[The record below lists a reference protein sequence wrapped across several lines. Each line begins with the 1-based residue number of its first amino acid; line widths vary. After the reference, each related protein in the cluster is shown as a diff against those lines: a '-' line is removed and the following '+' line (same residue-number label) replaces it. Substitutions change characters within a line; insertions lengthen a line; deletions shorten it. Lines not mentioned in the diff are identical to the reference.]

1 MNELIIPQ
9 RAEFVTGDIVDCW
22 HAWYKDLASQSLEGA
37 DLSGNER
44 QYEVCRRTL
53 QLCDAGTAVND
64 AVRER
69 VLAEVARYQL
79 YRFAPEGWE
88 TLSDMIR
95 DTLPGVTSR
104 GYAHEL
110 ATVAEVV
117 APFCER
123 HGIDVYESPSKLGYV
138 REAASG
144 LRSIITG
151 TAPESV
157 KADLVR
163 EELEFILRADS
174 RQEVREHF
182 RNYRGTPG
190 TGTTGQLGA
199 VGMMSI
205 VAPPETIAAIRQ
217 RIGRLV
223 EHWGNGEVR
232 RHATYKSSKLEG
244 QTIRRTAWS
253 MEHQVVQ
260 VVDGETGEV
269 IEEVLQ

>member
-9 RAEFVTGDIVDCW
+9 KAEFITEDIVDCW
-22 HAWYKDLASQSLEGA
+22 YTWYEGMAARTLEDTDLC
-37 DLSGNER
+37 GNER
-44 QYEVCRRTL
+44 EYEVCRRML
-53 QLCDAGTAVND
+53 EFCDAGTAVND
-64 AVRER
+64 AVRDR
-69 VLAEVARYQL
+69 VLNEVARYQL
-79 YRFAPEGWE
+79 YRYAPEGWE

-95 DTLPGVTSR
+95 EVLPGVTSR

-110 ATVAEVV
+110 ATVAEIV

-123 HGIDVYESPSKLGYV
+123 HGIDVYEEPGKLGYI

-151 TAPESV
+151 SAPESV
-157 KADLVR
+157 KADLVH
-163 EELEFILRADS
+163 EKLEFILRANS

-182 RNYRGTPG
+182 RNYRGIPG

-223 EHWGNGEVR
+223 EHWDNGEVHR
-232 RHATYKSSKLEG
+232 KAIVQLSKIEG
-244 QTIRRTAWS
+244 QAISRTSWS

-260 VVDGETGEV
+260 VVDAETGEV
-269 IEEVLQ
+269 IGEVLQ

>member
-9 RAEFVTGDIVDCW
+9 KAEFITEGIIDCW
-22 HAWYKDLASQSLEGA
+22 YVWYQGMAARTLEDT
-37 DLSGNER
+37 DLSGSEWD
-44 QYEVCRRTL
+44 YEVCRRML
-53 QLCDAGTAVND
+53 QFCDAGTAVND
-64 AVRER
+64 AVREK
-69 VLAEVARYQL
+69 VLAEVARHQL
-79 YRFAPEGWE
+79 YRHAPEGWDS
-88 TLSDMIR
+88 LSDMIQ

-110 ATVAEVV
+110 ATVAEIV

-123 HGIDVYESPSKLGYV
+123 HGIDVYQEPSRLGYV

-151 TAPESV
+151 TAPERV
-157 KADLVR
+157 KAALVR
-163 EELEFILRADS
+163 EELEFILCAGS

-190 TGTTGQLGA
+190 TGTIGQLGA
-199 VGMMSI
+199 VGMMQI

-223 EHWGNGEVR
+223 EHWGNGEVH
-232 RHATYKSSKLEG
+232 RHATSNMSKLKG
-244 QTIRRTAWS
+244 QVIRQTTWS

-260 VVDGETGEV
+260 VIDEETGEV